1 MQSQIAQMLLGQ
13 LKARNPQAFQTVE
26 KAMQNQSNP
35 IDLFKQITGKNTPE
49 QMETF
54 YKKVEQMGFSP
65 DVINK
70 LKG

>member
-1 MQSQIAQMLLGQ
+1 MGQ
-13 LKARNPQAFQTVE
+13 LKMRNPQAFQTVE

-35 IDLFKQITGKNTPE
+35 IDLFRQITEKNTPE
-49 QMETF
+49 QMEAF

-65 DVINK
+65 DVINQ